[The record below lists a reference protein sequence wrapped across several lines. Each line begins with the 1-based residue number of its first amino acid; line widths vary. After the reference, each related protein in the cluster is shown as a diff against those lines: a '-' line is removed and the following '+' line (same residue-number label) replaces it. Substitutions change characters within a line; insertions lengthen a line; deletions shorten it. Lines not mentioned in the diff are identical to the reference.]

1 MNENRQSSDK
11 NAGITRRTFLG
22 ATTMTGAGMML
33 STAASANK
41 NDADHRKPNIVYV
54 FADQLRAHEVGCYGG
69 KNIETPHMDRLARE
83 GALVSNAISTY
94 PVCSPYRAMLL
105 TGMYPMRN
113 GMLSNDHR
121 IRPDAPA
128 FGEACQAA
136 GYRTAYIGKWHVDGR
151 GRTAYIPPERRMGF
165 EHWMALECTHTYF
178 NSMYYKGDSDEPRY
192 WEGYDAIDQTRAA
205 SEFIR
210 QQAADN
216 SPFALFMSWG
226 PPHDPYIAP
235 QEYMEQVD
243 PKTIEVPPNFHESGL
258 ADAMIDAQRVNLPEN
273 FAHLRNIMRRW
284 LASDEEIRQS
294 YAGYLAATKVL
305 DDCLGELFATLEE
318 AGILDDTI
326 FIFTSDHG
334 DSMGS
339 QRFFGKE
346 TPFEESIHIPFL
358 IRYPHKIPANSI
370 RDTLLAPIDVMPTVL
385 GLAEAPC
392 PEVDGLD
399 LSTVLAG
406 EAEDPRDALLIMC
419 MAVFGNA
426 TIANGMDAWRGVRTK
441 QHTYARFEDGE
452 PWVLFDNKTDP
463 YQLKNM
469 ADSPEHAELRQ
480 ALEARLDAL
489 LELAGDPEDQKM
501 IYDIIAR
508 ENPNNGMLINY
519 REANPA
525 I

>member
-1 MNENRQSSDK
+1 MLSSAASGATN
-11 NAGITRRTFLG
+11 NAGDK
-22 ATTMTGAGMML
+22 M
-33 STAASANK
+33 
-41 NDADHRKPNIVYV
+41 PNIVFV
-54 FADQLRAHEVGCYGG
+54 FADQLRSHEVGCYGG

-94 PVCSPYRAMLL
+94 PVCSPYRGMLL

-113 GMLSNDHR
+113 GMICNDHR

-128 FGEACQAA
+128 LGEACQAA

-151 GRTAYIPPERRMGF
+151 GRAAYIPPERRMGF

-178 NSMYYKGDSDEPRY
+178 DSKYYEGDSQELQT

-205 SEFIR
+205 REYI
-210 QQAADN
+210 QEQAAEN
-216 SPFALFMSWG
+216 NPFALFMSWG

-235 QEYMEQVD
+235 EEYMEQVD
-243 PKTIEVPPNFHESGL
+243 PETIEVPPNFHESAL
-258 ADAMIDAQRVNLPEN
+258 ADAMMASDRVNLPEN
-273 FAHLRNIMRRW
+273 FANLRRIMRGW
-284 LASDEEIRQS
+284 LADDAEIRKS

-326 FIFTSDHG
+326 FVFTSDHG

-346 TPFEESIHIPFL
+346 TPFEESIHVPFL
-358 IRYPHKIPANSI
+358 VRYPHKIPANTV
-370 RDTLLAPIDVMPTVL
+370 RDTLLAPIDVMPTLL
-385 GLAEAPC
+385 GLADAPC

-399 LSTVLAG
+399 LSAVLAG

-419 MAVFGNA
+419 MAIFGNA

-441 QHTYARFEDGE
+441 QHTYARFEDGT
-452 PWVLFDNKTDP
+452 PWVLFDNVADP
-463 YQLKNM
+463 YQLENL
-469 ADSPEHAELRQ
+469 ADSSEHAELRQ
-480 ALEARLDAL
+480 DLDARLDAL
-489 LELAGDPEDQKM
+489 LEQADDPEDQKTV
-501 IYDIIAR
+501 YDIIAS

-519 REANPA
+519 RAANPD